1 MFNVKLPILVESM
14 YSVQAYGIHADFSLG
29 TRVFQEIEEALQGYE
44 IGILGIVV
52 IRTPLNTHEIAL
64 LFQPMC
70 YQFKNFQCGLL
81 LLKLRG

>member
-52 IRTPLNTHEIAL
+52 NNTIEHSQNCTVIPAPCATSL
-64 LFQPMC
+64 V
-70 YQFKNFQCGLL
+70 
-81 LLKLRG
+81 